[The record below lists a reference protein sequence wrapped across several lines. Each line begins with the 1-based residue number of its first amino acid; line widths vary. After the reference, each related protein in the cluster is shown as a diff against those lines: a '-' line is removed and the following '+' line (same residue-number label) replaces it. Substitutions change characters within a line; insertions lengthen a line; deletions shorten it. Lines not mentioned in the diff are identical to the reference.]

1 MDDVSRVEHEEV
13 NPASLIGTNITVTG
27 NIEASVDLMIE
38 GQVNGD
44 VRCNTLVLGENSTV
58 KGNIYAERTRV
69 SGLVEGSIDTKDLA
83 IEATGNV
90 TGDVSYMRLRIA
102 TGGVVDGS
110 MKLKRENEQKLKL
123 VEKAEPA
130 GPRHVVIE

>member
-1 MDDVSRVEHEEV
+1 MDDQGQIERDDG

-44 VRCNTLVLGENSTV
+44 VRCNTLVLGENSTI
-58 KGNIYAERTRV
+58 KGNIFAERTRV
-69 SGLVEGSIDTKDLA
+69 SGVVEGSIDTKDLA

-90 TGDVSYMRLRIA
+90 MGDVSYTRLKIA
-102 TGGVVDGS
+102 TGGTVDGS
-110 MKLKRENEQKLKL
+110 MHLKRENDQKLKL
-123 VEKAEPA
+123 VEPEP
-130 GPRHVVIE
+130 GPRHVIIE